1 MLLTF
6 RFLQQFLSMP
16 TFHLLIK
23 GKVQGV
29 FYRVS
34 ARETAAK
41 TGVKG
46 WIRNSLKGDVEA
58 VVTGTEEQLSQFVSW
73 CNEGPPGSKVTEVIA
88 TELEEEQF
96 IVFAIRR

>member
-1 MLLTF
+1 
-6 RFLQQFLSMP
+6 MP

-46 WIRNSLKGDVEA
+46 WIRNSPKGDVEA
-58 VVTGTEEQLSQFVSW
+58 VVTGSEEQLSEFISW
-73 CNEGPPGSKVTEVIA
+73 CKKGPPRSKVTEVIA
-88 TELEEEQF
+88 KELEEVQF
-96 IVFAIRR
+96 VEFSVIQ

>member
-1 MLLTF
+1 
-6 RFLQQFLSMP
+6 MP

-34 ARETAAK
+34 ARETAVK

-46 WIRNSLKGDVEA
+46 WIRNSPEGDVEA
-58 VVTGTEEQLSQFVSW
+58 VVTGTEEELSQFIFW
-73 CNEGPPGSKVTEVIA
+73 CKKGPPGSKVTEVIA
-88 TELEEEQF
+88 EELEEVQF
-96 IVFAIRR
+96 IEFCIRR

>member
-1 MLLTF
+1 
-6 RFLQQFLSMP
+6 MP

-34 ARETAAK
+34 ARETAVK

-46 WIRNSLKGDVEA
+46 WIRNSPEGDVEA
-58 VVTGTEEQLSQFVSW
+58 VVTGTEEQLSQFISW
-73 CNEGPPGSKVTEVIA
+73 CKKGPPGSKVTEVIA
-88 TELEEEQF
+88 KELQEVQF
-96 IVFAIRR
+96 IEFCIRR